1 MHAKNKSY
9 TKYRRVFWSGSC
21 YYYRC
26 FFSGCRNGNDDW
38 VCDEQ
43 LLCML
48 PGRLK
53 RYPTSSDVPGQVNE
67 DSRGIFEAIETPGRA
82 LPAKGGARRKF
93 KTLGYIHYVP
103 VMNLYILCILRGFS
117 EQQTTNQARPE
128 IYTRVRLNIFR
139 TGVQMECFSHRK

>member
-1 MHAKNKSY
+1 MQKNKSY
-9 TKYRRVFWSGSC
+9 TQYRRVFWSDSC

-38 VCDEQ
+38 VCDEW

-117 EQQTTNQARPE
+117 EQ
-128 IYTRVRLNIFR
+128 
-139 TGVQMECFSHRK
+139 